1 MEALVSVAIAFAAF
15 VGLGVVTFVS
25 WAVWQFYKVLRSLR
39 DEIRVMNRSMNGVPV
54 LLEGIKA
61 ICGDLAANALSLG
74 GTVNVLKKSLIDET
88 SDPRRPGFLPYDT
101 DLANAAYE
109 AHRTAEAEAVV
120 DAEAGRFY
128 VD

>member
-1 MEALVSVAIAFAAF
+1 VVLEAVAIAFAAF
-15 VGLGVVTFVS
+15 VGMAVMALLGFAG
-25 WAVWQFYKVLRSLR
+25 WKYYKVLKELAWQ
-39 DEIRVMNRSMNGVPV
+39 IKVMNGSMNGVPH
-54 LLEGIKA
+54 LMEGIKN
-61 ICGDLAANALSLG
+61 ICKDLSVNTVSLDS
-74 GTVNVLKKSLIDET
+74 TVKVLKKSLIDDT

-120 DAEAGRFY
+120 DLEGGRFV